1 MNSIAKSYR
10 GLSIIMV
17 VNADRIFTLATM
29 AAGLLAGA
37 FLGTQF
43 LGH

>member
-1 MNSIAKSYR
+1 MNDVTKSYR
-10 GLSIIMV
+10 GLSVIMV
-17 VNADRIFTLATM
+17 VNADRIFTIATM

-37 FLGTQF
+37 FIGAQF